1 MSKKP
6 LLNGKLLSAFLLTAA
21 SIAVA
26 MQLPAIGAPQK
37 STKAPILRLPIRPI
51 SPTSYQIPLPAG
63 HGKVLKNA
71 HVQYGLEAPPA
82 PGEVED
88 NSILIMPN
96 KGDTDNA
103 MQKLREVNGTVSR
116 VLGSGDSTTWVV
128 KFETPSAFIKAEKQL
143 IKDKHFKNV
152 QRNYIFSPQT
162 NDQYFPAQ
170 QTIYSPTFLNV
181 VNGWNRSPGEQRNVI
196 AIIDT
201 GVSLKNIDLVG
212 KCYPGYDC
220 RKGREQQKDTAGH
233 GTMVSTTAAAI
244 GDNYLLTAGPARNS
258 AIFPINAYVKKGFP
272 TDTLVE
278 AMDQCMARGIKI
290 ANMSLNA
297 RAPEYSLSN
306 KNYNAVLHDRFKTY
320 HDNGGL
326 LFNAAG
332 NEADNDTNPRWPYL
346 IVVSATD
353 TSSGQLASFSTY
365 GNSVWFTAPGV
376 YIPCSTKQKE
386 GKIVAVS
393 GTSFSSPLAASIAA
407 LIWGAKP
414 SLTNL
419 QVEQIMINTANRKH
433 DPNFSGGYVAP
444 NQVYGYGMPDA
455 GAALKF
461 LFP

>member
-1 MSKKP
+1 M
-6 LLNGKLLSAFLLTAA
+6 
-21 SIAVA
+21 
-26 MQLPAIGAPQK
+26 
-37 STKAPILRLPIRPI
+37 
-51 SPTSYQIPLPAG
+51 
-63 HGKVLKNA
+63 
-71 HVQYGLEAPPA
+71 
-82 PGEVED
+82 
-88 NSILIMPN
+88 
-96 KGDTDNA
+96 
-103 MQKLREVNGTVSR
+103 
-116 VLGSGDSTTWVV
+116 
-128 KFETPSAFIKAEKQL
+128 
-143 IKDKHFKNV
+143 
-152 QRNYIFSPQT
+152 
-162 NDQYFPAQ
+162 
-170 QTIYSPTFLNV
+170 
-181 VNGWNRSPGEQRNVI
+181 
-196 AIIDT
+196 
-201 GVSLKNIDLVG
+201 
-212 KCYPGYDC
+212 
-220 RKGREQQKDTAGH
+220 QKDTAGH

-244 GDNYLLTAGPARNS
+244 GNNYVLTAGPARNS

-272 TDTLVE
+272 TETLVD

-297 RAPEYSLSN
+297 RAPLYSLSN
-306 KNYNAVLHDRFKTY
+306 KTYNAILHDRFKSY

-353 TSSGQLASFSTY
+353 TSTGQLASFSTY

-433 DPNFSGGYVAP
+433 DPDYPGGYVSG
-444 NQVYGYGMPDA
+444 NQIYGYGMPDA
-455 GAALKF
+455 GAAMKF